1 MAKIRRRMAYSYLQD
16 SWIAMGP
23 ELREWL
29 RRSSIGWRREP
40 SVRRLARPTRIDRAR
55 RFGYKAK
62 PGVVVVRVRVRRGG
76 ARKTRPVSGR
86 RQKALG
92 VSKFTRSISL
102 QRIAENRAAR
112 KYPNLTIM
120 SSYYLYADGRSLW
133 YEVLLHDTS
142 GTVQKSH
149 RRPRQSKET
158 LEETGTQTP
167 QE

>member
-1 MAKIRRRMAYSYLQD
+1 MAYSYMQD
-16 SWIAMGP
+16 SWIEMGP

-40 SVRRLARPTRIDRAR
+40 TVRRLARPTRIDRAR
-55 RFGYKAK
+55 RLGYKAK
-62 PGVVVVRVRVRRGG
+62 PGLVVVRVRVRRGG
-76 ARKTRPVSGR
+76 ARKPRPASGR

-102 QRIAENRAAR
+102 QRIAENRAAS
-112 KYPNLTIM
+112 KYPNLTIL
-120 SSYYLYADGRSLW
+120 SSYYLYADGRNLW

-142 GTVQKSH
+142 RESPRPMRRPSMSVETVQE
-149 RRPRQSKET
+149 KEK
-158 LEETGTQTP
+158 QMI

>member
-1 MAKIRRRMAYSYLQD
+1 MAYSYLQD
-16 SWIAMGP
+16 SWIDMGP

-40 SVRRLARPTRIDRAR
+40 TVRRLARPTRIDRAR
-55 RFGYKAK
+55 RLGYKAK

-112 KYPNLTIM
+112 RYPNLAIM
-120 SSYYLYADGRSLW
+120 SSYYLYADGRNLW
-133 YEVLLHDTS
+133 YEVLLHDAS
-142 GTVQKSH
+142 GAKRRLH
-149 RRPRQSKET
+149 RRPRRSEET
-158 LEETGTQTP
+158 LGQRGTQTP

>member
-1 MAKIRRRMAYSYLQD
+1 
-16 SWIAMGP
+16 MGP

-40 SVRRLARPTRIDRAR
+40 TVRRLARPTRIDRAR
-55 RFGYKAK
+55 RLGYKAK
-62 PGVVVVRVRVRRGG
+62 PGMVVVRVRVRRGG

-112 KYPNLTIM
+112 RYPNLAIIN
-120 SSYYLYADGRSLW
+120 SYYLYADGRNLW
-133 YEVLLHDTS
+133 FEVLLQDKS
-142 GTVQKSH
+142 GSTPRPY
-149 RRPRQSKET
+149 RRSSRSEKT
-158 LEETGTQTP
+158 LDATEKPMSQA
-167 QE
+167 